1 FVAQTSGT
9 YNGEAHIT
17 VNNPARPAAT
27 LPIHAVSQPSCL
39 VAAPGSL
46 DFGPVRLDCR
56 ASTLSTYVS
65 NQCPST
71 TVINRIEIG
80 PVTSDQSLLPNPP
93 PGPVTLA
100 PGAGVDVAVGY
111 AQRILGQHFSPLW
124 FYPAGEPA
132 PFLVS
137 LLAETD
143 PDGFQ
148 LDRFIQG
155 IANQ

>member
-1 FVAQTSGT
+1 PGGELAGGVLYPTNAFSVMIGFVAQTSGT

-17 VNNPARPAAT
+17 VHNPARPAAT
-27 LPIHAVSQPSCL
+27 LPIHALSHPGCL
-39 VAAPGSL
+39 GAAPGPL
-46 DFGPVRLDCR
+46 RFGPVRPHCR

-80 PVTSDQSLLPNPP
+80 PGTSEQFLLPNPP
-93 PGPVTLA
+93 PVPVTLA

-124 FYPAGEPA
+124 FYPAGE
-132 PFLVS
+132 
-137 LLAETD
+137 
-143 PDGFQ
+143 
-148 LDRFIQG
+148 
-155 IANQ
+155 